1 MKKVIFTE
9 RAPAPI
15 GPYSQAVEAN
25 GMLYVSGQIPIDP
38 ATGQL
43 ITSDIESE
51 TRCVLENVKAILEA
65 CNLTLDDVVKSSIF
79 ITDMNNFARINAIH
93 AEYFSGDNPP
103 ARETVQ
109 VAALP
114 RSVNIEISVIAVTQ

>member
-9 RAPAPI
+9 RLPLPI

-38 ATGQL
+38 YRAVNNKVILSPKQDVFGK
-43 ITSDIESE
+43 I
-51 TRCVLENVKAILEA
+51 KAILEA

-79 ITDMNNFARINAIH
+79 IT
-93 AEYFSGDNPP
+93 
-103 ARETVQ
+103 V
-109 VAALP
+109 
-114 RSVNIEISVIAVTQ
+114 

>member
-79 ITDMNNFARINAIH
+79 ITDMNNFARINAIY

-109 VAALP
+109 VASLP